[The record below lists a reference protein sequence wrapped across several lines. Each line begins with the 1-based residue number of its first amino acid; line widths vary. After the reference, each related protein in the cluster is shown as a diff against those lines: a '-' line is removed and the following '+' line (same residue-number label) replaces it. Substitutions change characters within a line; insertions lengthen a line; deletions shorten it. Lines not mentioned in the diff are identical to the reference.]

1 MEEGSATFCLFSLT
15 LAGTHIDLG
24 TAASATGI
32 RADFLGLSM

>member
-15 LAGTHIDLG
+15 LAGTHIDR

-32 RADFLGLSM
+32 TADFLGLSM